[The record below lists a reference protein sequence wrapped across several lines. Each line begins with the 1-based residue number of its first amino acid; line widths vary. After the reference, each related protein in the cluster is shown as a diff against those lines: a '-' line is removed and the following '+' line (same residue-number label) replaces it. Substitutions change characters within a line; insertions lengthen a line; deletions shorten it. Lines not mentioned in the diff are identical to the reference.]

1 MIQNFV
7 IWTTLFSGAMTVT
20 VIRPP
25 LATILLTTWECPSST
40 SSQGLT
46 HIREMFWRV
55 DQFVTFRESARSPT
69 FHNPLYCT
77 ELHQA
82 VLRPFSHMSDLVLWW
97 VEYKLQL
104 TRFYHVLCTV
114 FMFFLHFQGLLCQRG
129 APVWPP
135 LWPWGL
141 WSWRSSGKRT
151 WRWWGHE
158 QQHQTGFLTLWHWC
172 WELLYIVWQV
182 SNKQSLT
189 FGYDNL
195 TVEHLDSTQHLL
207 EQVIEPRMYETFG
220 GTPKETT

>member
-1 MIQNFV
+1 
-7 IWTTLFSGAMTVT
+7 
-20 VIRPP
+20 
-25 LATILLTTWECPSST
+25 
-40 SSQGLT
+40 
-46 HIREMFWRV
+46 MFWRV

-151 WRWWGHE
+151 WGWWGHE
-158 QQHQTGFLTLWHWC
+158 QQHQTGFL
-172 WELLYIVWQV
+172 I
-182 SNKQSLT
+182 
-189 FGYDNL
+189 
-195 TVEHLDSTQHLL
+195 
-207 EQVIEPRMYETFG
+207 YETDVGSYLTSFDRFR
-220 GTPKETT
+220 TSRVSPLAMTTWLWNTWTAPSISWSRWSSPGCMRHLVELQKKLRKATL